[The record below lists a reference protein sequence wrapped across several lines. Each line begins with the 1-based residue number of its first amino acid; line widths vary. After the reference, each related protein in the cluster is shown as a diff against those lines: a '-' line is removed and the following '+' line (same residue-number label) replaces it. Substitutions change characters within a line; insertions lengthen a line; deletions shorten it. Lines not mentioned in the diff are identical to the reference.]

1 MLCWPNIDFTMDAES
16 VEAYG
21 DVSDSIEWGLE
32 DITTNK
38 EPSRTSQICSG
49 PRLIPKIRMQDQ
61 ALEASAFLDRGF
73 NAGSRPSNSNPSL
86 QRHVNPSTTTT
97 SSRLT
102 PENGMY
108 HSFAQRGDSSE
119 QSQKTTSYSSMG
131 LASSDVRPPA
141 SEDYCNS
148 SPSAGGPY
156 SHLPD
161 YFTNGL
167 YSVPGEQFLSYLPDP
182 SDQRNSPW
190 ARKSLEAVQSVKPID
205 LTMFPSSLPQGK
217 RGLARTSR
225 QSLKQMP
232 LSSVAS
238 QNHDSKRTSLLDY
251 LSLPNP
257 ALSLV
262 ERVMEPGPSR
272 DKHFFFDVRNV
283 RSWSDFSVKS
293 MLGVP
298 ELKSLLY
305 REVPCDTLSTPHPV
319 GTSPATREQLHLAYR
334 DHFGVKLN
342 AALKSSLAQSTL
354 QMHSNTGDNIRMLP
368 DFTST
373 VLKSQERI
381 RVVGIVLCYEQWR
394 SDMRHGSPAERVR
407 YLSGLAR
414 LQHFFREHGCRYGFI
429 ITEIELVCVRYGG
442 DDMIYESKRSESSPS
457 FTEISSSAPIPIFG
471 YLEVS
476 NAIALSEQH
485 TRNGKDL
492 NMTAGL
498 ALWYLHMQ
506 ACDEP
511 LPGHQHWKLE
521 VGKPSA
527 MTRKKHL
534 VRDAGMPKPVFVET
548 RRAKRIRG
556 WIWPNEEFNKK
567 ESGKGRRSVLG
578 K

>member
-1 MLCWPNIDFTMDAES
+1 MQKHTTYFTMDAES

-21 DVSDSIEWGLE
+21 DVSGSSEWGLE
-32 DITTNK
+32 DITTSK
-38 EPSRTSQICSG
+38 EPSRASQICSG

-61 ALEASAFLDRGF
+61 ALEAREFLDYGF
-73 NAGSRPSNSNPSL
+73 NAGIRPSNINASL
-86 QRHVNPSTTTT
+86 QRHVDPGTTTT

-102 PENGMY
+102 LENGMY
-108 HSFAQRGDSSE
+108 HSLAQGNSPE
-119 QSQKTTSYSSMG
+119 QSQKITSYSPMEF
-131 LASSDVRPPA
+131 ASSDVWQPA

-148 SPSAGGPY
+148 SPSTSGPY
-156 SHLPD
+156 SRLPD
-161 YFTNGL
+161 GLTNGP
-167 YSVPGEQFLSYLPDP
+167 YVVPSGQFSSYVPDP

-190 ARKSLEAVQSVKPID
+190 ARKSFEAVPSVKAID
-205 LTMFPSSLPQGK
+205 PSMFPSSLPKGK
-217 RGLARTSR
+217 RSLARTSR
-225 QSLKQMP
+225 QCSNQTP
-232 LSSVAS
+232 LSSIAG
-238 QNHDSKRTSLLDY
+238 QNHHSIKKTSLLAY
-251 LSLPNP
+251 LGLPNP

-262 ERVMEPGPSR
+262 ERIVEPGPSR

-283 RSWSDFSVKS
+283 RSWSDFSVES

-298 ELKSLLY
+298 ELKSLLD
-305 REVPCDTLSTPHPV
+305 REVPCDTLSIPRPV

-354 QMHSNTGDNIRMLP
+354 QMHSNTGDNTLMLP

-373 VLKSQERI
+373 VSKSQERI

-394 SDMRHGSPAERVR
+394 SDMRHGNPSEQVR

-442 DDMIYESKRSESSPS
+442 DDMIYASKRSESSPS

-485 TRNGKDL
+485 TRNSKDL
-492 NMTAGL
+492 TMTAGL

-556 WIWPNEEFNKK
+556 WIWPNEEFSKK
-567 ESGKGRRSVLG
+567 ESGKGRRSILR

>member
-1 MLCWPNIDFTMDAES
+1 MDAES
-16 VEAYG
+16 VEVYG
-21 DVSDSIEWGLE
+21 DVSDTIGWGLE
-32 DITTNK
+32 DVTTSK

-61 ALEASAFLDRGF
+61 APEASAFLDHGF
-73 NAGSRPSNSNPSL
+73 NAGVRSSNSNPSL
-86 QRHVNPSTTTT
+86 QRYVDPSTTTT

-102 PENGMY
+102 PDEGMY
-108 HSFAQRGDSSE
+108 HSFAQRGSSS
-119 QSQKTTSYSSMG
+119 QQFQKTTSYSPLE
-131 LASSDVRPPA
+131 LASSDVWAPA
-141 SEDYCNS
+141 SEDHCNS
-148 SPSAGGPY
+148 FPSINGPY
-156 SHLPD
+156 PRLTDCSTDGP
-161 YFTNGL
+161 YWI
-167 YSVPGEQFLSYLPDP
+167 SGEPFWSYLPNS
-182 SDQRNSPW
+182 SDQRDSPL
-190 ARKSLEAVQSVKPID
+190 ARKSLETAPSVKAID
-205 LTMFPSSLPQGK
+205 PTMFPSSLPKGK
-217 RGLARTSR
+217 RGLAGKSR
-225 QSLKQMP
+225 QTLNQMP
-232 LSSVAS
+232 VSSIAGG
-238 QNHDSKRTSLLDY
+238 SKRTSLLVY

-262 ERVMEPGPSR
+262 ERIIEPGPGR

-283 RSWSDFSVKS
+283 RSWSNFSLVT
-293 MLGVP
+293 MLDVP
-298 ELKSLLY
+298 ELRSLLY
-305 REVPCDTLSTPHPV
+305 REVLCDTFSTPHPV

-342 AALKSSLAQSTL
+342 AALDSSLAQPTL
-354 QMHSNTGDNIRMLP
+354 QMHSNTGDNTLMLP

-373 VLKSQERI
+373 ASKNQERI

-394 SDMRHGSPAERVR
+394 SDMRHGSPSGQVR

-442 DDMIYESKRSESSPS
+442 DDLIYESKTPESSPS
-457 FTEISSSAPIPIFG
+457 FAEVSSSAPIPIFG

-476 NAIALSEQH
+476 NAITLSEQH
-485 TRNGKDL
+485 TRNSKDL
-492 NMTAGL
+492 KMTAGL

-506 ACDEP
+506 ARDEP

-521 VGKPSA
+521 IGKPSA

-556 WIWPNEEFNKK
+556 WIWPNEDFSKK
-567 ESGKGRRSVLG
+567 EAGRGTRPILG